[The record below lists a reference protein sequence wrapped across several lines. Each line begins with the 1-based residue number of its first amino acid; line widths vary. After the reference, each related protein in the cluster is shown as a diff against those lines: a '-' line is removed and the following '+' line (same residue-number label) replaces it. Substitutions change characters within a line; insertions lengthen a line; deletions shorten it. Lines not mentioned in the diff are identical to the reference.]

1 MNMVKAEAVMVMEA
15 VDSKKK
21 RRKQRL
27 EEMIQ
32 YWEEEEEDKTEFME
46 TKD

>member
-1 MNMVKAEAVMVMEA
+1 MVMEA
-15 VDSKKK
+15 VDSKKN

-27 EEMIQ
+27 EEVIQ
-32 YWEEEEEDKTEFME
+32 DWEEEEEDKTEFME